1 MTNFRVLM
9 KIADAKFIKN
19 YRSEV
24 HDLNQKTRC
33 KMICNLLTVQ
43 LNSISFLLSF
53 NTDESPPSLADKNL
67 HTAVAVQ
74 REYSL

>member
-33 KMICNLLTVQ
+33 KMICNLLTVS
-43 LNSISFLLSF
+43 LCGASYLL
-53 NTDESPPSLADKNL
+53 T
-67 HTAVAVQ
+67 
-74 REYSL
+74 